1 MSISIDDF
9 SDPAFDVKAWVNRA
23 AAGYVDERPRAF
35 DSALVSPSRPSNA
48 DRSPPLPPPTRRCP
62 SQDPE
67 RVEKHLAEVE
77 MKLQLMAEDISM
89 ALEEQS
95 VSGLRRIPRA
105 VAEIDRVEHDTK
117 SLQSRIRGI
126 LRRLDDAEGASRDA
140 VRALASVDKVKARME
155 HARETLANAAGLAEL
170 VASADAVAATGDV
183 RHIADV
189 LASMRR
195 GLRVVGDVPEFA
207 DAPSRAEALEKRVE
221 TLARPELVS
230 ALAAG
235 DAARAEEMRDVLHVS
250 GKIQT
255 VFSAYAETRVVE
267 PLLREWKAF
276 SSGKASTDASHDKE
290 VEKFA
295 AWVPGYAAAVADAV
309 RREVAWTSR
318 VLPKESDELV
328 VAAWRELSALTKRE
342 FAQRAAT
349 RSLDRFAETYARAA
363 RGFGDAARA
372 LLVTETGEKTGVAP
386 AAALGALAEA
396 LAPFEGVRARY
407 AELEERALS
416 EDGALAA
423 ALAEADEAARRGDA
437 EATAAA
443 AAAATAGLA
452 AAAAAATARC
462 EKLAD
467 GLETRAMLRAL
478 DAATAARVRGVCVA
492 LRRLRLA
499 KGMAVPPAA
508 DKEEGAAAPAAP
520 AAPAETRKR
529 ADRPDGSVS
538 VEADVRAA
546 VSLLAASAATTSRVE
561 TLTARVKA
569 WLERAFASTPKSALR
584 KALPATASSDPPA
597 PRDADGVAAAAAAAA
612 ADADKARALRAFF
625 ADASAMSDPLP
636 GARAKARAFAD
647 ATRAF
652 ALETLASRALR
663 ELAGYKISTK
673 RDAAPDAGGD
683 LPAFSAYPQEAVTGA
698 GEYLLSLPQT
708 LEQVA
713 EAREADRAA
722 ARDAAASAAAEA
734 LGSPR
739 KPASVGAEEAEGS
752 RAAASE
758 GSAFGPEMDPG
769 EWMADVARL
778 ASDALVAEI
787 RGVAQN
793 SLSEAG
799 AAQLAADAEYF
810 ANVVAALAPEPP
822 RTLAAFAACC
832 ATPRDA
838 YAGFA
843 ASEDGKEHG
852 EVIGAV
858 AKMRGIAL

>member
-23 AAGYVDERPRAF
+23 AAGYVHDRPGAF
-35 DSALVSPSRPSNA
+35 DSALFSRRVARTPIAHLSSL
-48 DRSPPLPPPTRRCP
+48 RRTRRCP

-67 RVEKHLAEVE
+67 HVEKHLAEVE
-77 MKLQLMAEDISM
+77 MKLQLMAEDISL

-117 SLQSRIRGI
+117 SLQSRIQGI

-140 VRALASVDKVKARME
+140 VRTLASVDKVKARME

-170 VASADAVAATGDV
+170 VASTDAVAATGDV

-207 DAPSRAEALEKRVE
+207 DAPERVEVLEKRLE

-235 DAARAEEMRDVLHVS
+235 DVARAEEMRDVLHVS

-276 SSGKASTDASHDKE
+276 ANDTHKTASKNADEEAKR
-290 VEKFA
+290 FA
-295 AWVPGYAAAVADAV
+295 AWVPSYAAAVADAA
-309 RREVAWTSR
+309 RREVLWTSR
-318 VLPKESDELV
+318 AFPKESHELV
-328 VAAWRELSALTKRE
+328 VYAWRELSSLTKRE
-342 FAQRAAT
+342 FQQRAAT
-349 RSLDRFAETYARAA
+349 KSLDLFAETYANAA
-363 RGFGDAARA
+363 EGFGKAARA
-372 LLVTETGEKTGVAP
+372 LLVTDAGEKTGVAP
-386 AAALGALAEA
+386 SAALAALAEA

-423 ALAEADEAARRGDA
+423 ALAAADEAARGGDA
-437 EATAAA
+437 EAT
-443 AAAATAGLA
+443 
-452 AAAAAATARC
+452 AAATARC

-467 GLETRAMLRAL
+467 GMETRAMLRAL
-478 DAATAARVRGVCVA
+478 DAATVARVRGACVA
-492 LRRLRLA
+492 LRRLRVA
-499 KGMAVPPAA
+499 KGMAVPPAE
-508 DKEEGAAAPAAP
+508 DEEEEAAAPAR
-520 AAPAETRKR
+520 AALAETRAGR
-529 ADRPDGSVS
+529 NLVGSAS
-538 VEADVRAA
+538 VEADARAA
-546 VSLLAASAATTSRVE
+546 VGLLAASAATTHRVDALTERLREWLNSRRGLNEALSLVSSSDRDDLVPRDADAVTPAAAAVASDADE
-561 TLTARVKA
+561 AR
-569 WLERAFASTPKSALR
+569 ALR
-584 KALPATASSDPPA
+584 GFLADASASSDPLPL
-597 PRDADGVAAAAAAAA
+597 
-612 ADADKARALRAFF
+612 ARL
-625 ADASAMSDPLP
+625 
-636 GARAKARAFAD
+636 KARAFAD
-647 ATRAF
+647 ATHAF

-663 ELAGYKISTK
+663 EFAGYARRPAW
-673 RDAAPDAGGD
+673 RDAGGDAGGD
-683 LPAFSAYPQEAVTGA
+683 LPSFSAYPQEAVTNA

-713 EAREADRAA
+713 EAREEDRAA

-739 KPASVGAEEAEGS
+739 KPTSFSGQGPEEAEGP
-752 RAAASE
+752 RAR
-758 GSAFGPEMDPG
+758 SAFDDAFFFEPELDPG

-778 ASDALVAEI
+778 AADALVAEI
-787 RGVAQN
+787 RVIER
-793 SLSEAG
+793 LSETG

-822 RTLAAFAACC
+822 KTLAAFAACC
-832 ATPRDA
+832 ATPREN
-838 YAGFA
+838 YVPFA
-843 ASEDGKEHG
+843 ASEDAAALGD
-852 EVIGAV
+852 VVAAV
-858 AKMRGIAL
+858 AAMRNIGT

>member
-1 MSISIDDF
+1 
-9 SDPAFDVKAWVNRA
+9 
-23 AAGYVDERPRAF
+23 
-35 DSALVSPSRPSNA
+35 
-48 DRSPPLPPPTRRCP
+48 
-62 SQDPE
+62 
-67 RVEKHLAEVE
+67 
-77 MKLQLMAEDISM
+77 MKLQLMAEDISL

-117 SLQSRIRGI
+117 SLQSRIQGI
-126 LRRLDDAEGASRDA
+126 LRRLDDAEGASRDS
-140 VRALASVDKVKARME
+140 VRTLASVDKVKARME

-170 VASADAVAATGDV
+170 VASVDAVAATGDV

-207 DAPSRAEALEKRVE
+207 DAPSRVEVLEKRVE

-230 ALAAG
+230 ALAAS

-276 SSGKASTDASHDKE
+276 TGETPAVTTRERHDTGTTR
-290 VEKFA
+290 FA

-309 RREVAWTSR
+309 RRETAWTSR
-318 VLPKESDELV
+318 AFPKEADELV
-328 VAAWRELSALTKRE
+328 VCAWRELSELTKRE

-349 RSLDRFAETYARAA
+349 KSLDAFAETYASAA

-372 LLVTETGEKTGVAP
+372 LLVTESGETTGVAP
-386 AAALGALAEA
+386 AAALGALAAA

-407 AELEERALS
+407 AELEERALG

-423 ALAEADEAARRGDA
+423 ALAAADRAARAGDA
-437 EATAAA
+437 EAAAAA
-443 AAAATAGLA
+443 AAAATAGLEA
-452 AAAAAATARC
+452 AAASATARC

-478 DAATAARVRGVCVA
+478 DAAVAARVRGVCVA

-508 DKEEGAAAPAAP
+508 DEEEEAAAPARVAP
-520 AAPAETRKR
+520 AVTARGAPS
-529 ADRPDGSVS
+529 DGSA
-538 VEADVRAA
+538 EATARAA

-561 TLTARVKA
+561 TLIETIRA
-569 WLERAFASTPKSALR
+569 WLKRVFFETSGRRSALAR
-584 KALPATASSDPPA
+584 ALPATPSSDLPV
-597 PRDADGVAAAAAAAA
+597 PRGADAVTSAAAAAAANV
-612 ADADKARALRAFF
+612 DEARALRAFF
-625 ADASAMSDPLP
+625 ADASAVSDPLP
-636 GARAKARAFAD
+636 LARAKARAFAD

-663 ELAGYKISTK
+663 EFAGYA
-673 RDAAPDAGGD
+673 RRPAWVADADADADRQGFGD
-683 LPAFSAYPQEAVTGA
+683 LPSFSAYPQEAVTNA

-713 EAREADRAA
+713 EAREEDRAA
-722 ARDAAASAAAEA
+722 ARDAAARAAAEA
-734 LGSPR
+734 LGSPG
-739 KPASVGAEEAEGS
+739 KPAASSDAEAAES
-752 RAAASE
+752 PEAAAADATD
-758 GSAFGPEMDPG
+758 GAFGPELDPG
-769 EWMADVARL
+769 EWMADVARH
-778 ASDALVAEI
+778 AADALCAEI
-787 RGVAQN
+787 RGVTR
-793 SLSEAG
+793 LSETG

-822 RTLAAFAACC
+822 KTLASVAACC

-838 YAGFA
+838 YGVFSTSEEGA
-843 ASEDGKEHG
+843 AHG
-852 EVIGAV
+852 DVVTWV
-858 AKMRGIAL
+858 ANVRNIAL

>member
-1 MSISIDDF
+1 
-9 SDPAFDVKAWVNRA
+9 
-23 AAGYVDERPRAF
+23 
-35 DSALVSPSRPSNA
+35 
-48 DRSPPLPPPTRRCP
+48 
-62 SQDPE
+62 
-67 RVEKHLAEVE
+67 
-77 MKLQLMAEDISM
+77 
-89 ALEEQS
+89 
-95 VSGLRRIPRA
+95 
-105 VAEIDRVEHDTK
+105 
-117 SLQSRIRGI
+117 
-126 LRRLDDAEGASRDA
+126 
-140 VRALASVDKVKARME
+140 
-155 HARETLANAAGLAEL
+155 
-170 VASADAVAATGDV
+170 
-183 RHIADV
+183 
-189 LASMRR
+189 
-195 GLRVVGDVPEFA
+195 
-207 DAPSRAEALEKRVE
+207 
-221 TLARPELVS
+221 
-230 ALAAG
+230 
-235 DAARAEEMRDVLHVS
+235 
-250 GKIQT
+250 
-255 VFSAYAETRVVE
+255 
-267 PLLREWKAF
+267 
-276 SSGKASTDASHDKE
+276 
-290 VEKFA
+290 
-295 AWVPGYAAAVADAV
+295 
-309 RREVAWTSR
+309 
-318 VLPKESDELV
+318 
-328 VAAWRELSALTKRE
+328 
-342 FAQRAAT
+342 
-349 RSLDRFAETYARAA
+349 
-363 RGFGDAARA
+363 
-372 LLVTETGEKTGVAP
+372 
-386 AAALGALAEA
+386 
-396 LAPFEGVRARY
+396 
-407 AELEERALS
+407 
-416 EDGALAA
+416 
-423 ALAEADEAARRGDA
+423 
-437 EATAAA
+437 
-443 AAAATAGLA
+443 
-452 AAAAAATARC
+452 
-462 EKLAD
+462 
-467 GLETRAMLRAL
+467 MLRAL

-508 DKEEGAAAPAAP
+508 DEEEEAAAPAAP

-683 LPAFSAYPQEAVTGA
+683 LPAFSAYPQEAVTGE

-713 EAREADRAA
+713 EAREEDRAA
-722 ARDAAASAAAEA
+722 ARDSAASAAAEA

-739 KPASVGAEEAEGS
+739 RPVSSGAEAEGV
-752 RAAASE
+752 RAAASDE
-758 GSAFGPEMDPG
+758 DATGIEIDPG

-787 RGVAQN
+787 RNVT

-858 AKMRGIAL
+858 AKMRGIVL